1 MHLALVDGER
11 DALEDLFA
19 FDAGPQVS
27 NLEISQLSSTPFLDF
42 VSAIWRGLAHPCR
55 PDHIRAQQTLV
66 HLLLVLAGETG
77 AGGDV
82 LDRAVAVTDRE
93 PTLRKFNHLGHVTV
107 LGGKLRQLA
116 DARLKV

>member
-55 PDHIRAQQTLV
+55 PGYIRAQQTLV

-77 AGGDV
+77 AGGDI

-93 PTLRKFNHLGHVTV
+93 PTPGQRDPPGPVTV
-107 LGGKLRQLA
+107 LGGGPR
-116 DARLKV
+116 

>member
-11 DALEDLFA
+11 YALQDLFA

-42 VSAIWRGLAHPCR
+42 VSAIWRGLAHPRR
-55 PDHIRAQQTLV
+55 PSHIRPQQAPV
-66 HLLLVLAGETG
+66 HLLLVLAGEPG

-82 LDRAVAVTDRE
+82 LDRAVEVADRE
-93 PTLRKFNHLGHVTV
+93 PTLRKLDHLGH
-107 LGGKLRQLA
+107 
-116 DARLKV
+116 